1 MYIPTSALPDEFV
14 GRRALVTGGSRGMGA
29 AIAQRL
35 IDGGAIVVTSGRSK
49 NEDTPKDSTFLS
61 AELRSA
67 TGAQELVERAVDVLG
82 GLDIVV
88 NAAGA
93 SRVFLGGPATVP
105 DAEWQDSLDINFLA
119 AVRVTHAALPA
130 LKASGRGAAVV
141 NISTGVAKN
150 VSPPL
155 VHYAAAKAALNTYS
169 SGLAMALAPE
179 GIRVNVVSPGAVDT
193 VGGMDV
199 LKPIAEALGAPVE
212 ALGQKIPLGRF
223 GDPRDLAEIVA
234 FLVST
239 RAQWITGSDFDVN
252 GGQ

>member
-1 MYIPTSALPDEFV
+1 
-14 GRRALVTGGSRGMGA
+14 MGA

-35 IDGGAIVVTSGRSK
+35 IDGGAIVVTSARTK
-49 NEDTPKDSTFLS
+49 TDDTPRESTFLS
-61 AELRSA
+61 ADVRSA
-67 TGAQELVERAVDVLG
+67 TGAHELVERAVDVLG

-93 SRVFLGGPATVP
+93 SRVYLGGPATVP
-105 DAEWQDSLDINFLA
+105 DEEWQDSLDINFLS

-130 LKASGRGAAVV
+130 LKTSGRGAAVV

-150 VSPPL
+150 VAPPL
-155 VHYAAAKAALNTYS
+155 THYGAAKAALTVYS
-169 SGLAMALAPE
+169 KGLAKALAPE

-193 VGGMDV
+193 PGGMAV
-199 LKPIAEALGAPVE
+199 VRPIAEALGVPLE
-212 ALGQKIPLGRF
+212 AMGQNIPLGRF

-234 FLVST
+234 FLVSD